1 MGILHLHVLGAIVCN
16 IRKQTENLAS
26 RNRRGKISL
35 SDYQRISASKEA
47 MSSWKIYGGLLTMT
61 SMGPQSSSCLA
72 EPRKEKEI
80 TSSSQTQHLPCK
92 LRVKTLPR
100 KLSPGACKCV
110 CLCFVIVKFYLISF
124 CNSVPWSLSQECKSD
139 TKESTGITVS
149 FFHIKKPLC
158 LTKHVKKHRSSVPTW
173 I

>member
-80 TSSSQTQHLPCK
+80 TSSSQTQHLPYK

-124 CNSVPWSLSQECKSD
+124 CNSVLDLRPRSARVIQKKAQASQYH
-139 TKESTGITVS
+139 
-149 FFHIKKPLC
+149 FFISRNP
-158 LTKHVKKHRSSVPTW
+158 SA
-173 I
+173 